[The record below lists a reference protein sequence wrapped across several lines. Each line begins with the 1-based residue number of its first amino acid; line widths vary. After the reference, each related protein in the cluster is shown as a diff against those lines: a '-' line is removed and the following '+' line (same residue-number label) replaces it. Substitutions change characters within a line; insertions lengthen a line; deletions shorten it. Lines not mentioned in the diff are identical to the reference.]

1 MSMKKISELQLE
13 TTANYQA
20 KSRLN
25 VRFWNQDLNTAEL
38 KFLITRDNFPL
49 SLSNENVV
57 IIIAMQQGKNFIS
70 SDEFVISSEID
81 GVCSFM
87 IPDDFLSRVNGEVEA
102 QIYVG
107 TKDNDQ
113 VVVQRPF
120 TFQVENDLLST
131 IPSELKLQYIKTFSD
146 LRQDV
151 QDRITALENEFVV
164 MEDYVVAVNQATTDG
179 LNALN
184 NLVNAKTIEYNDNH
198 ANKLALINTTVD
210 GYVQDFLDQRNY
222 IDTKYTEFQ
231 TAVGESGLVTV
242 GDAESWQKY
251 KLTQDDGTRTY
262 LPKGSF
268 EDVNALEPGYYET
281 VSNDTPT
288 QGFPLEFANAAFI
301 EIDVTKSSSESG
313 RKQIQVTQSSRPQT
327 FVKYIH
333 TGGVDD
339 NGWKEI
345 PYVNAADPFETV
357 NSSQSKANTAENNA
371 KVYTDTKL
379 AATRST
385 LFSGSVNGVN
395 QNINLTESMDNYSIL
410 IVSGTY
416 TGGTFNETFL
426 VSTIGN
432 GIPIQRIN
440 LSNVTGGSP
449 NVFEMELTRVNSTR
463 FKIIR
468 DNQYSILGENATMD
482 VNNFTVKRIEA
493 IK

>member
-1 MSMKKISELQLE
+1 MSMKKTISIPME
-13 TTANYQA
+13 TTAYYQA
-20 KSRLN
+20 LSKLN
-25 VRFWNQDLNTAEL
+25 VQFWNQDKNTAEL
-38 KFLITRDNFPL
+38 RFLITRNDFPL
-49 SLSNENVV
+49 PLSTENVK
-57 IIIAMQQGKNFIS
+57 IILALESGESFITT
-70 SDEFVISSEID
+70 DDLDIENEVEGVATYIIPPEFMAVATNVTGQICVATID
-81 GVCSFM
+81 GDE
-87 IPDDFLSRVNGEVEA
+87 I
-102 QIYVG
+102 
-107 TKDNDQ
+107 
-113 VVVQRPF
+113 VVQRKFSF
-120 TFQVENDLLST
+120 TVANDLLSE
-131 IPSELKLQYIKTFSD
+131 IPSEEKIRYIKMFDD
-146 LRQDV
+146 LRVDMNN
-151 QDRITALENEFVV
+151 RLGSIETAIETLENN
-164 MEDYVVAVNQATTDG
+164 VVAVNNARETGIAAINDLYNAKLVTFNQNFDDKMVLINNASDSVTNYAETALADMTTKKAEFDSAVQG
-179 LNALN
+179 ANLVTDEDALN
-184 NLVNAKTIEYNDNH
+184 
-198 ANKLALINTTVD
+198 
-210 GYVQDFLDQRNY
+210 
-222 IDTKYTEFQ
+222 
-231 TAVGESGLVTV
+231 
-242 GDAESWQKY
+242 WQKY
-251 KLTQDDGTRTY
+251 KLTNDDGTRTY
-262 LPKGSF
+262 LKKGSF

-410 IVSGTY
+410 IVSGSY

-426 VSTIGN
+426 VSTIGS

-449 NVFEMELTRVNSTR
+449 NVFEMELSRENSTR